1 MNVLIVNKYETML
14 DSLGLEIIKKE
25 KGVFDADEIIK
36 NYQNFYF
43 QRMILD
49 VTAIQGYRDIKN
61 LQKLSIALDMDK
73 IILLLDD
80 SEESNSPE
88 YLSQLI
94 SMGIY
99 NFTKNAEGV
108 MYLYHNPNSYR
119 DVAHIHQLDHTTPV
133 IVQEFVQ
140 GAGARIIGIKDIVSD
155 SGATTLTY
163 MMKKQLAK
171 NYDVVAIEV
180 DKNDFRYF
188 MDKSLIST
196 SSDGIGQVLAK
207 NGTKDIILID
217 VNDSAAAMGLCQ
229 EILYLL
235 EPSMIKLN
243 RLMMTNPRIFSNY
256 KNKKIILNQSLLS
269 SKDVLDFEYEAKT
282 KIFYNMPPLDEREKD
297 IFALNA
303 FLTRLGFTKQEEG
316 ETPQKK
322 GFLDNLFG
330 KKD

>member
-1 MNVLIVNKYETML
+1 MNVIIANKYASML
-14 DSLGLEIIKKE
+14 ESLGIEIIKKE
-25 KGVFDADEIIK
+25 QGVFDADELIK

-49 VTAIQGYRDIKN
+49 ITAIKDYRDIKN

-73 IILLLDD
+73 IILLLDE

-99 NFTKNAEGV
+99 NFTKNAEGI

-119 DVAHIHQLDHTTPV
+119 DVAHIHQLDHSTQQI

-140 GAGARIIGIKDIVSD
+140 GVGARIIGIKDLAPD

-171 NYDVVAIEV
+171 HYDALAIEV
-180 DKNDFRYF
+180 DKNDYRYF

-196 SSDGIGQVLAK
+196 TSENIGSVLSKNSS
-207 NGTKDIILID
+207 KDVILID
-217 VNDSAAAMGLCQ
+217 VNDSPAAMGLCQ
-229 EILYLL
+229 EILYVL

-243 RLMMTNPRIFSNY
+243 RLMMTNPRIFADY

-269 SKDVLDFEYEAKT
+269 SKDVLDFEY
-282 KIFYNMPPLDEREKD
+282 
-297 IFALNA
+297 
-303 FLTRLGFTKQEEG
+303 
-316 ETPQKK
+316 
-322 GFLDNLFG
+322 
-330 KKD
+330 